1 MVSLDKEY
9 KISILLRII
18 VQDGIKSKSDG
29 DLQLESTSNKTSKI
43 MPTIEI
49 REKSQYRITMDPS
62 VINNT
67 KDSDCYIEGKI
78 VVEKNH

>member
-18 VQDGIKSKSDG
+18 VYGIKSKSDG
-29 DLQLESTSNKTSKI
+29 DLQLESTGNKTSKI

-49 REKSQYRITMDPS
+49 RENSQYRITMDPS

-67 KDSDCYIEGKI
+67 KDPDCYIEGKI